1 MIPRF
6 KRQFALVL
14 DVNNIF
20 TTSYP
25 FAAELADVTINV
37 GGVDQP
43 VLSSSLPL
51 TGDTFNVVQN

>member
-37 GGVDQP
+37 GGIDQP
-43 VLSSSLPL
+43 VLIQSSADR
-51 TGDTFNVVQN
+51 DTFKVVQN